1 MPELSKKNNKSAD
14 IAVNA
19 AQDTELEEST
29 KKKSN
34 VADAAFKKKVTIFNA
49 CLLLVFAIGVCGVIF
64 FAWYNNNKE
73 NGAYNKRQK
82 AFEIESKAVL
92 EQLEKIEADGGSHE
106 DKRAVKIE
114 MTDDNFYNWIALL
127 DSTYNKQSDEEG
139 YAVYGG
145 AEIHLQGMFLTREYP
160 GNRIVYWVY
169 RNNNSGVQND
179 HSYRTGDKA
188 EGGEVTAEEISKM
201 IPIEVILRDGQEVP
215 ENGTWVD
222 VVGVVGP
229 DTFKNLSAARDT
241 VLTVMETPGKPN
253 IEP

>member
-1 MPELSKKNNKSAD
+1 MPELSKKKNKSAD
-14 IAVNA
+14 ISADAV
-19 AQDTELEEST
+19 QDTELEENG

-49 CLLLVFAIGVCGVIF
+49 CLLLVFALGVCGVIF

-73 NGAYNKRQK
+73 NGDYNKRQK
-82 AFEIESKAVL
+82 AFEIESKVVL

-114 MTDDNFYNWIALL
+114 LTDENFYNWIALL

-139 YAVYGG
+139 YAAYGG

-169 RNNNSGVQND
+169 RNNGSGAQND
-179 HSYRTGDKA
+179 HSYRTQQKDA
-188 EGGEVTAEEISKM
+188 SGEVSAEDIAKM

-222 VVGVVGP
+222 VTGVVGP
-229 DTFKNLSAARDT
+229 DTFKNLSAARDA
-241 VLTVMETPGKPN
+241 VITVMETPGKAN
-253 IEP
+253 VEP

>member
-1 MPELSKKNNKSAD
+1 MPVLSKKKQNDISAA
-14 IAVNA
+14 AV
-19 AQDTELEEST
+19 QDTELEENG

-49 CLLLVFAIGVCGVIF
+49 CLLLVFALGVCGVIF
-64 FAWYNNNKE
+64 FAWYNNNSS
-73 NGAYNKRQK
+73 NRDYNARQK
-82 AFEIESKAVL
+82 AFEAESKAVL
-92 EQLEKIEADGGSHE
+92 EQLEKIEADGGTHE

-114 MTDDNFYNWIALL
+114 LTDENFYNWIALL
-127 DSTYNKQSDEEG
+127 DSTYNMQPDEEG
-139 YAVYGG
+139 YAIYGG
-145 AEIHLQGMFLTREYP
+145 AEIHLQGMFLTREYT

-169 RNNNSGVQND
+169 RNNGSGAQNN
-179 HSYRTGDKA
+179 HSYRTQNA
-188 EGGEVTAEEISKM
+188 GGEISAEDINRM

-241 VLTVMETPGKPN
+241 VLTVMETPGKTN
-253 IEP
+253 VEP